1 MSSYVDR
8 TAGAVEYCESAA
20 QAHPENAELYS
31 KIGGFLSDKLWHQLT
46 VTVLEFLEE
55 KSRGPHFAELYDKV
69 VLAVDSKL
77 HPLST
82 ARMAVLVASE
92 LASQND
98 VAAAK
103 AVVENCMEK
112 QADHLEATI
121 FLQSKHAMLTL
132 QQLLS
137 VPGFSEATAD
147 AETKE
152 TLAKILETIQS
163 NAPIIKELSSSE
175 TKADTDASRV
185 HASHYEAA
193 MTYYKLVGPPE
204 AFYEQAMQYLNYG
217 QGDAQL
223 ATDLCLAALTGDGV
237 YNLTAVEQT
246 PVVQLLRGTASQWL
260 VDLLQATAAGD
271 VPRFRQLSRQH
282 AALIA
287 TQPALT
293 NRAAAVQEKL
303 TLTALV
309 LTVLAKDSHERNL
322 SFAELQAALHLDSL
336 DQVEWVL
343 MRAFSVGLLSG
354 SMDQCEQ
361 TVDITWVQP
370 RVLSAGQM
378 SELAVK
384 FGEWAVKVHKT
395 KESMQ
400 ERTASTLL
408 A

>member
-8 TAGAVEYCESAA
+8 TAAAAEYLESAA
-20 QAHPENAELYS
+20 QAHPEHAELYN
-31 KIGGFLSDKLWHQLT
+31 KVRQFLGDKLWHQLT
-46 VTVLEFLEE
+46 VTVLELLED
-55 KSRGPHFAELYDKV
+55 KSRGQYFAEIYDKV

-82 ARMAVLVASE
+82 ARMAVLVGNE

-98 VAAAK
+98 IAAAK

-112 QADHLEATI
+112 QANNLEATI
-121 FLQSKHAMLTL
+121 YLQSKHSMLTL
-132 QQLLS
+132 QQLLT
-137 VPGFSEATAD
+137 VPGFSMETAD
-147 AETKE
+147 EETKE
-152 TLAKILETIQS
+152 TLSKILTILQT
-163 NAPIIKELSSSE
+163 NAPIIKELSSTE
-175 TKADTDASRV
+175 MKADTDSSRV

-204 AFYEQAMQYLNYG
+204 AFYEQAMQFLNYG

-223 ATDLCLAALTGDGV
+223 AIDLCLAALTGDGV

-246 PVVQLLRGTASQWL
+246 PVMQLLHGTASQWL

-271 VPRFRQLSRQH
+271 VPRFQQLSQQH
-282 AALIA
+282 AALIQ

-293 NRAAAVQEKL
+293 SRAAAVQEKL

-309 LTVLAKDSHERNL
+309 LTVLSKDSHERNL
-322 SFAELQAALHLDSL
+322 SFAELQTALHLDSI

-343 MRAFSVGLLSG
+343 MRAFSVKLLQG
-354 SMDQCEQ
+354 SIDQCEQ

-370 RVLSAGQM
+370 RVLNSGQM
-378 SELAVK
+378 SELATK
-384 FGEWAVKVHKT
+384 FGEWAVKVHQT

-400 ERTASTLL
+400 EQTASTLL